1 MCSEQRKGNK
11 RTTNIIRKRKILV
24 TGAAGRI
31 GGYLGRHWQDKY
43 DLRLTD
49 HRPLDYD
56 ISGIAEFTEAE
67 TSNLD
72 EMRAL
77 CEGVDTLVHL
87 AADPSP
93 AADFYD
99 SLLENNIKGL
109 FNGFQAAVEKGCR
122 RVVYAS
128 SVNSVLGHPNG
139 YEITE
144 SSPIHPMN
152 HYGACKVLGEALA
165 WSFFH
170 KHELTTVC
178 IRFGMVC
185 TKETPEIKDPD
196 DEVNW
201 ISGRDI
207 GNLIE
212 RSIETKD
219 IQVIVAHGISRHQNC
234 RYSIAQTC
242 AQLGYTPSDGTAT
255 RTG

>member
-1 MCSEQRKGNK
+1 MH
-11 RTTNIIRKRKILV
+11 TRKILV
-24 TGAAGRI
+24 TGAAGGI

-49 HRPLDYD
+49 RRPLDYD
-56 ISGIAEFTEAE
+56 ISGCTEFIQAGI
-67 TSNLD
+67 SNLD

-77 CEGVDTLVHL
+77 CDGVDTVVHL

-93 AADFYD
+93 KADFYE
-99 SLLENNIKGL
+99 SLLNNNIMGL
-109 FNGFQAAVEKGCR
+109 FNGFQAAADQGCR

-128 SVNSVLGHPNG
+128 SVNAVVGHPEG
-139 YEITE
+139 YEVTE
-144 SSPIHPMN
+144 KSLIHPIN

-170 KHELTTVC
+170 KHEITTVC
-178 IRFGMVC
+178 IRFGRVRV
-185 TKETPEIKDPD
+185 KVPEVKDPD
-196 DEVNW
+196 DHVDW

-212 RSIETKD
+212 RSIEIEGID
-219 IQVIVAHGISRHQNC
+219 VAIAHGFSRHRNC

-242 AQLGYTPSDGTAT
+242 AQLGYTPLDGTAMLN
-255 RTG
+255 R

>member
-1 MCSEQRKGNK
+1 MG
-11 RTTNIIRKRKILV
+11 KRKILI
-24 TGAAGRI
+24 TGATGRI

-49 HRPLDYD
+49 RRPLDYD
-56 ISGIAEFTEAE
+56 IIGGTEFIQAGI
-67 TSNLD
+67 SNLD

-77 CEGVDTLVHL
+77 CDGVDTVVHL

-93 AADFYD
+93 KANFFE
-99 SLLENNIKGL
+99 SLLDNNVIGL
-109 FNGFQAAVEKGCR
+109 FNGFQAAADQGCR

-207 GNLIE
+207 GNLVE
-212 RSIETKD
+212 RSIE
-219 IQVIVAHGISRHQNC
+219 IGGIEVVVAHGVSRHQNC

-242 AQLGYTPSDGTAT
+242 AQLGYTPLEGTAT
-255 RTG
+255 LTE